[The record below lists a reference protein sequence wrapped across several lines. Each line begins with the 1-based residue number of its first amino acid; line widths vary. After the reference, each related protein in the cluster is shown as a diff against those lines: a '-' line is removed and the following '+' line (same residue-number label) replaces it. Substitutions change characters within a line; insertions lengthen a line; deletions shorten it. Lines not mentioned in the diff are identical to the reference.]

1 MFVRLR
7 RALIIT
13 SPQELRNDLR
23 AALVT
28 ASQAPQIAEDRRGH
42 GCCAGEAL
50 HKMYGNA
57 GESCIVS
64 ILGEGFGPNILK
76 LRAATEVLYAITQ
89 HHN

>member
-1 MFVRLR
+1 
-7 RALIIT
+7 
-13 SPQELRNDLR
+13 
-23 AALVT
+23 
-28 ASQAPQIAEDRRGH
+28 
-42 GCCAGEAL
+42 
-50 HKMYGNA
+50 MYGNA